1 MTGSRDRKKEIQV
14 ESPSGTL
21 PYPFGFS
28 DTAMEACLDNA
39 FDFANKWSF
48 GCYVLG
54 TGSLHL
60 RFTWRSLFATDMGRE
75 SPCCHRA
82 VRL

>member
-1 MTGSRDRKKEIQV
+1 MTGSRDRKKEIQL

-21 PYPFGFS
+21 PYPFGFP
-28 DTAMEACLDNA
+28 DTPLEACMDNA
-39 FDFANKWSF
+39 FDFANKRSF
-48 GCYVLG
+48 GCYVPE

-60 RFTWRSLFATDMGRE
+60 RFTWRSLSSTDMGRE
-75 SPCCHRA
+75 SPCCHRV

>member
-1 MTGSRDRKKEIQV
+1 MTGSRDRKKEIQL

-21 PYPFGFS
+21 PYPFGFP
-28 DTAMEACLDNA
+28 DTALEACLDNG

-48 GCYVLG
+48 GRYVLG

-60 RFTWRSLFATDMGRE
+60 RFTWRSLTSTDMGRA